1 MAQFKRKTVLIDSP
15 LQLHM
20 LGYVLA
26 LVTLSLALLTFS
38 ILHGLDEAAAA
49 EPRKFFYDMGWI
61 HGAIRAPMIITSCLS
76 ILASGL
82 VTLFWS
88 HRFAGPLRV
97 ISAALARL
105 KDGDFTVAPRVRTN
119 DTHQDLVAEFA
130 QMQESLRAH
139 IEKDRQTARDAAK
152 NLEKF
157 LEGSASK
164 SPELEAVIAEIRSL
178 GADYKL

>member
-1 MAQFKRKTVLIDSP
+1 MASYKRKQVLIDSP

-20 LGYVLA
+20 LGFVLA

-38 ILHGLDEAAAA
+38 VLHGLDEAAAS

-61 HGAIRAPMIITSCLS
+61 HVAIRAPMIITACLS

-97 ISAALARL
+97 ISAAMARL
-105 KDGDFTVAPRVRTN
+105 KDGDFSVAPRVREN
-119 DTHQDLVAEFA
+119 DTHQDLVNEFA
-130 QMQESLRAH
+130 EMQKALQSFL
-139 IEKDRQTARDAAK
+139 EKDRHAAREAIK
-152 NLEKF
+152 KLE
-157 LEGSASK
+157 EHPSK
-164 SPELEAVIAEIRSL
+164 KELEHVIAELKSI
-178 GADYKL
+178 GAGFKL